1 MLSVTT
7 MSLVITGVVVLIVV
21 VIIGMKIKNRYY

>member
-7 MSLVITGVVVLIVV
+7 MSWVITGVVVLIVV
-21 VIIGMKIKNRYY
+21 VVIGMKIKNRYY

>member
-7 MSLVITGVVVLIVV
+7 FSLVITGVAVLIVV

>member
-7 MSLVITGVVVLIVV
+7 FSLVITGVAVLIVV
-21 VIIGMKIKNRYY
+21 VVIGMKIKNRYY